1 MISFPL
7 ALKKRFTSENLPDL
21 FINTFKITTDI
32 ISNLLGSPKRK
43 LDIDSS
49 YRSNEW
55 PSFKIIWEKNQYIFR
70 NMELLK
76 QFYFGLIHLY
86 LNSAGNSKWDLLV
99 LLRHQKHLR
108 LVIFDMC
115 CCTNAKRNSR
125 GATAL
130 KLL

>member
-49 YRSNEW
+49 YRSNER
-55 PSFKIIWEKNQYIFR
+55 PSFKII
-70 NMELLK
+70 
-76 QFYFGLIHLY
+76 
-86 LNSAGNSKWDLLV
+86 
-99 LLRHQKHLR
+99 
-108 LVIFDMC
+108 
-115 CCTNAKRNSR
+115 
-125 GATAL
+125 
-130 KLL
+130 